1 MDDSMFTLLTGQLTF
16 QVTKAALVQ
25 HYLQNIISL
34 AFGKEILMRHVRKKL
49 PHLDPLIAFE
59 AAARL
64 SSFALAARE
73 LNVTAPAVS
82 QQIRSLETGLGVSL
96 FQRGHRSV
104 HLTDRGKLF
113 QNSVSIALTHLA
125 NAADEVRIDDDF
137 QQLEIVTDTS
147 IAGMWLVP
155 HLHRFEARHPD
166 CTIRLTTTDV
176 QADLISSDFQIAIV
190 HGQGNWAGYES
201 ILLFEEEVFPVC
213 APGYLDRFAAG
224 LKLEE
229 LPVADLLDL
238 EYEQWHWMNWAIWL
252 TETGLPLPDTRR
264 KMKMNNYP
272 LVIDAACNGSG
283 LALGWRHLVDDHL
296 ANGTLVQPF
305 SETVKTQSGYYMIW
319 PFNTEMAPI
328 AAAFR
333 DWTLAEFDV
342 DNTVLRSAR

>member
-1 MDDSMFTLLTGQLTF
+1 MQ
-16 QVTKAALVQ
+16 
-25 HYLQNIISL
+25 Y
-34 AFGKEILMRHVRKKL
+34 VRKKL

-104 HLTDRGKLF
+104 QLTDRGRLF

-147 IAGMWLVP
+147 IASMWLVP
-155 HLHRFEARHPD
+155 ALHRFEAHHPD

-176 QADLISSDFQIAIV
+176 QADLLSSDCQIAIV

-213 APGYLDRFAAG
+213 APVYLDRFPSG
-224 LKLEE
+224 IKLDE
-229 LPVADLLDL
+229 LPSADLLDL

-264 KMKMNNYP
+264 KMKLNNYP
-272 LVIDAACNGSG
+272 LVIDAARNGSG
-283 LALGWRHLVDDHL
+283 LALGWKHLVGDHL
-296 ANGTLVQPF
+296 ANGTLVRPF
-305 SETVKTQSGYYMIW
+305 TETVKTQNGYHMIW

-328 AAAFR
+328 AAAFH
-333 DWTLAEFDV
+333 DWTMAEISV
-342 DNTVLRSAR
+342 DSTAQRSAR

>member
-1 MDDSMFTLLTGQLTF
+1 LTF

-34 AFGKEILMRHVRKKL
+34 AFGKEILMQHVRKKL

-104 HLTDRGKLF
+104 QLTDRGKLF

-155 HLHRFEARHPD
+155 HLHRFEALHPE

-176 QADLISSDFQIAIV
+176 QADLLSSDFQIAIV

-201 ILLFEEEVFPVC
+201 VLLFEEEVFPVC
-213 APGYLDRFAAG
+213 APGYLDRYAAG
-224 LKLEE
+224 IKLDE

-272 LVIDAACNGSG
+272 LVIDAACNGAG
-283 LALGWRHLVDDHL
+283 LALGWKRLVDDHL
-296 ANGTLVQPF
+296 ANGTLVTPF
-305 SETVKTQSGYYMIW
+305 AETVKTQNGYYVIW

-328 AAAFR
+328 AEAFHN
-333 DWTLAEFDV
+333 WIMAEFGIENV
-342 DNTVLRSAR
+342 VAPSHQ

>member
-1 MDDSMFTLLTGQLTF
+1 MQ
-16 QVTKAALVQ
+16 
-25 HYLQNIISL
+25 Y
-34 AFGKEILMRHVRKKL
+34 VRKKL

-82 QQIRSLETGLGVSL
+82 QQIKGLETSLGISL
-96 FQRGHRSV
+96 FRRGHRCV
-104 HLTDRGKLF
+104 QLTDRGKLF

-155 HLHRFEARHPD
+155 QLHRFESHHRD

-176 QADLISSDFQIAIV
+176 QADLLSSDFQIAIV

-201 ILLFEEEVFPVC
+201 VLLFEEEVLAVC
-213 APGYLDRFAAG
+213 APGYLDRFPAG
-224 LKLEE
+224 LRLEE
-229 LPVADLLDL
+229 LPFADLLDL

-272 LVIDAACNGSG
+272 LVIDAACNGAG
-283 LALGWRHLVDDHL
+283 LALGWKHLVDDHL
-296 ANGTLVQPF
+296 ANGTLVQPVA
-305 SETVKTQSGYYMIW
+305 ETVKTQNGYYMIW
-319 PFNTEMAPI
+319 PFNTKMPPI
-328 AAAFR
+328 AAAFQ
-333 DWTLAEFDV
+333 DWAMAEFGV
-342 DNTVLRSAR
+342 ENSVVQSTR